1 MSGRDLRV
9 RTELAADPRSVREAR
24 RAVRD
29 VLRAWGLE
37 HLEPSAV
44 LLTSELATNAVL
56 HARSAL
62 AVEVERRD
70 DSVRIAVTD
79 ASSVGPLVRNH
90 GLQAGTG
97 RGLGL
102 VRTLST
108 SWGCDPAPAPY
119 AKTVWFELPLD
130 PALLPDPVEG
140 ALLV

>member
-1 MSGRDLRV
+1 M

-29 VLRAWGLE
+29 ALRAWDLE
-37 HLEPSAV
+37 HLEASAV
-44 LLTSELATNAVL
+44 LLTSELTTNAVL
-56 HARSAL
+56 HARSGL
-62 AVEVERRD
+62 AVEVEHRGDTVRV
-70 DSVRIAVTD
+70 SVLD

-108 SWGCDPAPAPY
+108 AWGCEPAAAPY
-119 AKTVWFELPLD
+119 AKAVWFDLPLD
-130 PALLPDPVEG
+130 PALLPDPAEG